1 MITLLTEPSKITRR
15 DPRLL
20 LLYGQQKLGKS
31 TWLSELP
38 GRYMVISTDPRGW
51 EYISGYYV
59 QVNNILEYC
68 QAAKLIKEATPRYD
82 FVGVDTIDLIDD
94 WSKEEATRLYKMSP
108 IGKSFQG
115 TSIVNELPK
124 GGGYPLY
131 WEVFTKVLSSLLG
144 LADQVIIIG
153 HIRDKL
159 IGQINGQTEVF
170 AKDLALTGK
179 VCSMLTSTVDTTGY
193 ITRTPTSILCNF
205 QTHELITNG
214 SRCPHL
220 KGKNFEMKGSKFD
233 WSVIFPDWYER
244 NKKV

>member
-1 MITLLTEPSKITRR
+1 MPITLPTEPSKVTRR

-38 GRYMVISTDPRGW
+38 GRHMVISTDPRGW
-51 EYISGYYV
+51 EYIGGYHV
-59 QVNNILEYC
+59 QVNNMLEYC
-68 QAAKLIKEATPRYD
+68 QAADLIKKATPRYD
-82 FVGVDTIDLIDD
+82 FVGIDTIDLIDD
-94 WSKEEATRLYKMSP
+94 WSKEEATRLYKASP
-108 IGKSFQG
+108 IGKNFLG
-115 TSIVNELPK
+115 TSIVNDLSK

-131 WEVFTKVLSSLLG
+131 WEVFNKVITGLLG
-144 LADQVIIIG
+144 LAEQVIIIG

-159 IGQINGQTEVF
+159 IGQIAGQTEVF
-170 AKDLALTGK
+170 SKDLALTGK

-193 ITRTPTSILCNF
+193 ITRKDNNILVNF

-220 KGKNFEMKGSKFD
+220 KGKNFTMKDKFD
-233 WSVIFPDWYER
+233 WSVIFPDWYETH
-244 NKKV
+244 K